1 MLIRTDTTVRQMARK
16 IFALPLLPPRDMVV
30 GFNIIQENFQS
41 SFPDEKVQKFVEYVK
56 KTWFSSS
63 VWKPQDISAY
73 QRLVR
78 TNNDLEGYHRRL
90 NARINKDHPSVFS
103 LLEVL
108 YKESQ
113 LVNLTAMLVPS
124 NTVKMQRQRK
134 TQERQGKLEEL
145 WLEYDSGT
153 LPMEEFLLEAATF
166 TSAVN

>member
-1 MLIRTDTTVRQMARK
+1 
-16 IFALPLLPPRDMVV
+16 MVV
-30 GFNIIQENFQS
+30 AFNTIQEDIRS
-41 SFPDEKVQKFVEYVK
+41 SSPDEKIHKFMEYVK

-78 TNNDLEGYHRRL
+78 TNNDLEGYPRRL

-113 LVNLTAMLVPS
+113 LVNLTAKLVTS

-134 TQERQGKLEEL
+134 TQERQGKL
-145 WLEYDSGT
+145 
-153 LPMEEFLLEAATF
+153 
-166 TSAVN
+166 

>member
-1 MLIRTDTTVRQMARK
+1 MRK
-16 IFALPLLPPRDMVV
+16 SR
-30 GFNIIQENFQS
+30 S
-41 SFPDEKVQKFVEYVK
+41 SWNTSLK

-90 NARINKDHPSVFS
+90 NARINKDNPSLFS

-113 LVNLTAMLVPS
+113 LVNLTAKLVTS

-134 TQERQGKLEEL
+134 TQERQGKLEDL
-145 WLEYDSGT
+145 WSEYDSGT
-153 LPMEEFLLEAATF
+153 LPNAHGRISLASGNLNLGSQLGRHRDVTNIFIIFITCNNKISRILLT
-166 TSAVN
+166 TSIF